1 VASSERVVFVAGG
14 TGYMGRPLIVEL
26 MRLGHSVKALARR
39 GSEAKLPPKCEVV
52 SGNPLDRDSYVLQI
66 QPANTF
72 VHLVGVSHPNP
83 SKASE
88 FRSVDLVAAKAAV
101 QAARQAGID
110 HFVYVSV
117 AHPAPVMKEYIA
129 VRMECEESVVQS
141 GINATILRPW
151 YVLGP
156 GHRWPYALLPL
167 YWLAERLPSTR
178 DGARRLGL
186 VTRGQMVRILVHAVE
201 NPCKGV
207 RVLGVPEIRASGLFN
222 HA

>member
-26 MRLGHSVKALARR
+26 MRLGHRVKALARR

-52 SGNPLDRDSYVLQI
+52 SGNPLDRDSYVLRI

-129 VRMECEESVVQS
+129 VRMECEQSVVQS

-186 VTRGQMVRILVHAVE
+186 VTREQMVRTLVHAVE

-207 RVLGVPEIRASGLFN
+207 RVLGVPEIRASGFFD